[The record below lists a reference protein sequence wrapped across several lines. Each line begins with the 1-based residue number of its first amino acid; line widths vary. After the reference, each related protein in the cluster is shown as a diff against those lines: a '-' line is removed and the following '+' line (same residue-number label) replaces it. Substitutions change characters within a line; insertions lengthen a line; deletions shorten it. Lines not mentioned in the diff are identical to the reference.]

1 MNKRETEKKQLRRA
15 ISIVLVRVFKH
26 EISNFICWKITGK
39 NATVT
44 GIIATAASA
53 SASAF
58 GASAFAV
65 AVAEL
70 LLMWNHQRKPYLF

>member
-1 MNKRETEKKQLRRA
+1 MKTRTRGKERARVRARARKKKKQLRRA

-44 GIIATAASA
+44 GVIATSTAAD
-53 SASAF
+53 
-58 GASAFAV
+58 V
-65 AVAEL
+65 
-70 LLMWNHQRKPYLF
+70 KPPA